1 MPFINYAS
9 QEVNCKLVYCGPG
22 LSGKTTN
29 ILQIFR
35 SIKPEYRGRMISL
48 FTEAERTIFFDFLP
62 VDLGLVCGFR
72 VRFHLYS
79 VPGQVFHA
87 ATRRLVF
94 RGVDAVIFVADSLK
108 SRMEANYEAIRDL
121 QENLAHYGIE
131 LDSIPYVLQLNKRDM
146 GHIHDVEFLTRE
158 LRIGGEPVYQAV
170 AAEGEGVRDT
180 LKDVARQLLHRLEQ
194 ELLSNSVQ
202 NP

>member
-29 ILQIFR
+29 ILQIYR
-35 SIKPEYRGRMISL
+35 SIKPEYRGRMVSL

-131 LDSIPYVLQLNKRDM
+131 LDAIPYVLQLNKRDM
-146 GHIHDVEFLTRE
+146 GDVHDVEFLTRE

-194 ELLSNSVQ
+194 ELLSNSVP
-202 NP
+202 NT